1 MHKFFSD
8 TLFCVEHL
16 NGIAAWQ
23 SHVQVTLDSLICVL
37 INCYIR
43 PLFCKCCL
51 CASSLEYG
59 APWLHW
65 YVCLYYLWAFQGYIV
80 LTGVLSMAFSEV
92 LYVVR
97 SEISITLSLSH
108 LSFLFC
114 LHLIICMEKLFVL
127 MKIFL
132 FHLFYVGCIHSSR
145 GLLEHQCLKCLPLN
159 RSCQCGHA
167 IMCTRGGLEH
177 STQVCLFLTCFIS

>member
-1 MHKFFSD
+1 
-8 TLFCVEHL
+8 
-16 NGIAAWQ
+16 
-23 SHVQVTLDSLICVL
+23 
-37 INCYIR
+37 
-43 PLFCKCCL
+43 
-51 CASSLEYG
+51 
-59 APWLHW
+59 
-65 YVCLYYLWAFQGYIV
+65 
-80 LTGVLSMAFSEV
+80 MAFSEV

-97 SEISITLSLSH
+97 SHISITLSLSH

-114 LHLIICMEKLFVL
+114 LHFITCMEKFFVL

-132 FHLFYVGCIHSSR
+132 FHLFYVGCIRSSR

-177 STQVCLFLTCFIS
+177 STQVCLFSHLFYLLNGGLSLFLSRVLMEVNALNLSAWRVQGWLYNCCLMWCVIILMSFQDSTHHSILKDMDFC